1 MSMTNFQANRMK
13 VSAAPDE
20 EMSTG
25 RFFVVDKTNKKTR
38 ELDTDTNK
46 EDHYRSD
53 VIMIEKDTPAAAVKI
68 HVVAK

>member
-20 EMSTG
+20 VMSAATG
-25 RFFVVDKTNKKTR
+25 RFSVVDKTSKKPR
-38 ELDTDTNK
+38 ELDTNTHK

-53 VIMIEKDTPAAAVKI
+53 VIMIEKDA
-68 HVVAK
+68 